1 MIAFNTPKLAKNNT
15 SNTLDFSNTNLQL
28 NKEIDLLLTDE
39 SPITVTPDAGYLGM
53 QKVTINHPP
62 VEELT
67 ETEITQNGEFH
78 ITPSEG
84 YDATM
89 GVTASVQV
97 TGKPKTL
104 DITKNGTYTVT
115 GDDQPLS
122 KVTIN
127 AKVAEPSAI
136 WTDAA
141 GMKYSGSTV
150 TKFPDGL
157 KFAPRT
163 EDDCRSMFSGCI
175 YLTEIPLFDISGAT
189 SISNMFAST
198 KIVEIPAFDTSNVTR
213 INNAFGSCTQL
224 ETIAKLNFSQ
234 ATTTLGAFVHCTALV
249 NLGGFTGLKENLSLS
264 DSTNLTKESLLNVIN
279 EAADVTANPKTLTFG
294 ATNLAKLTDEEKAI
308 ATNKGWTLA

>member
-1 MIAFNTPKLAKNNT
+1 MKAFNTPKLAKNNT
-15 SNTLDFSNTNLQL
+15 SNTLDFSNTNLQA

-89 GVTASVQV
+89 GVTANVQV

-115 GDDQPLS
+115 GDDQPIS
-122 KVTIN
+122 QVTVN
-127 AKVAEPSAI
+127 ANVTEVATT
-136 WTDAA
+136 WTDVD
-141 GMKYSGSTV
+141 GMKYRGSTI
-150 TKFPDGL
+150 TKFQDGY

-163 EDDCRSMFSGCI
+163 GSNCYEMFNDCKK
-175 YLTEIPLFDISGAT
+175 LTEVPLFDT
-189 SISNMFAST
+189 SD
-198 KIVEIPAFDTSNVTR
+198 P
-213 INNAFGSCTQL
+213 Q
-224 ETIAKLNFSQ
+224 
-234 ATTTLGAFVHCTALV
+234 
-249 NLGGFTGLKENLSLS
+249 
-264 DSTNLTKESLLNVIN
+264 
-279 EAADVTANPKTLTFG
+279 TLTFG

-308 ATNKGWTLA
+308 ATSKGWTLA

>member
-1 MIAFNTPKLAKNNT
+1 MITFNTPKLAKNNT
-15 SNTLDFSNTNLQL
+15 SNTLDFSNTNLQP

-89 GVTASVQV
+89 GVTV
-97 TGKPKTL
+97 TVNVELPEYSDVDGMCYAKTQL
-104 DITKNGTYTVT
+104 SRFPT
-115 GDDQPLS
+115 G
-122 KVTIN
+122 
-127 AKVAEPSAI
+127 
-136 WTDAA
+136 W
-141 GMKYSGSTV
+141 
-150 TKFPDGL
+150 

-163 EDDCRSMFSGCI
+163 GLLAADMFSESS
-175 YLTEIPLFDISGAT
+175 LE
-189 SISNMFAST
+189 
-198 KIVEIPAFDTSNVTR
+198 EIPAFDTSQCESFAR
-213 INNAFGSCTQL
+213 MFYECTDFK
-224 ETIAKLNFSQ
+224 TIPKLNASKLVSTFNMFY
-234 ATTTLGAFVHCTALV
+234 GCTSLTNV
-249 NLGGFTGLKENLSLS
+249 GGFTGLKTDLSFTQGLIPPR
-264 DSTNLTKESLLNVIN
+264 NLTKESLLNVIN